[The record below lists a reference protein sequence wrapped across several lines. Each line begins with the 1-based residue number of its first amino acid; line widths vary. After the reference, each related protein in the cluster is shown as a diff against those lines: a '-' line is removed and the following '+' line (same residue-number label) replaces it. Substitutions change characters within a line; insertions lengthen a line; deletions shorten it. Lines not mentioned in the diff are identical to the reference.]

1 MIKKAIVVV
10 WCMLVVGFR
19 ALRHPH
25 EMWMELERRFLTAA
39 NRRIGRYQDQKAA
52 AFAKLAL
59 VSEAILGVWGIFS
72 AHAVLLAYRKR
83 QLISVC
89 VVLFFAIPL
98 TSGIMT
104 ANYTVYE
111 YSYHGRVLGVV
122 KDAGQVQSAVRAIEG
137 SIVENEG
144 KKAEATPKD
153 VEVRETLLPLAQTMG
168 NIDTEEDIVNNIV
181 SQEDLD
187 VKAYE
192 VAVNGDTVGVA
203 GSKED
208 AEAVLAGITDYW
220 LGDTDPASFKEVS
233 FAEDVSVNEVASTL
247 SEVNKSDELFSLAI
261 GQVNMRT
268 VEEGYYTA
276 AIDFETIYEET
287 DELFLSE
294 EEVVEPGVPGTKN
307 AYGEIVRIDGE
318 IVEYIEQSSEV
329 IEDAK
334 PAIVRR
340 GTKPIP
346 PSIGTGAFI
355 VPLDD
360 VLVTSLYG
368 PRWGRIHEGIDF
380 GTPVG
385 TKVKA
390 SDGGKVM
397 AVGYDG
403 SFGLTVEIDH
413 GAGFSTL
420 YAHLSKTLVKTGDD
434 VYQGQQIAES
444 GNTGY
449 STGPHLHFGIY
460 KFGHSEV
467 TMDYLPDD
475 MPLYLLSGVGHD

>member
-1 MIKKAIVVV
+1 M
-10 WCMLVVGFR
+10 
-19 ALRHPH
+19 AL
-25 EMWMELERRFLTAA
+25 EGRFLTSA
-39 NRRIGRYQDQKAA
+39 NRRISRYQDQKIAA
-52 AFAKLAL
+52 LAKLAQIKDA
-59 VSEAILGVWGIFS
+59 VFGVHRVLS

-83 QLISVC
+83 RLISVC
-89 VVLFFAIPL
+89 VVLFFAIPI
-98 TSGIMT
+98 TSAIMT
-104 ANYTVYE
+104 VNYTVYE

-122 KDAGQVQSAVRAIEG
+122 KDAAQVQSAVRAIEG

-153 VEVRETLLPLAQTMG
+153 VEVKETLLPLSKTMG
-168 NIDTEEDIVNNIV
+168 NIDTEEEIVNNIV

-187 VKAYE
+187 VKAYQ
-192 VAVNGDTVGVA
+192 VTINGDTLGIVGA
-203 GSKED
+203 KED
-208 AEAVLAGITDYW
+208 ADAVLARITDYW
-220 LGDTDPASFKEVS
+220 LGDTDPSNYKEVS
-233 FAEDVSVNEVASTL
+233 FAEDVSVNEISSTL
-247 SEVNKSDELFSLAI
+247 PAINRSDELFGLALEQI
-261 GQVNMRT
+261 NMRT

-276 AIDFETIYEET
+276 VIDFETIYEDT
-287 DELFLSE
+287 NELFLGE
-294 EEVVEPGVPGTKN
+294 EDVVEPGVPGTKN
-307 AYGEIVRIDGE
+307 AYGEIVRLDGE

-334 PAIVRR
+334 PAVVRR

-346 PSIGTGAFI
+346 PSIGTGTYV

-360 VLVTSLYG
+360 ALVTSLYG

-385 TKVKA
+385 TTVRA
-390 SDGGKVM
+390 SDGGKVT

-403 SFGLTVEIDH
+403 SFGLTIEINH

-420 YAHLSKTLVKTGDD
+420 YAHLSKALVSVGDE

-467 TMDYLPDD
+467 TMDYLPVDD
-475 MPLYLLSGVGHD
+475 MEMYLLSGVGHD